1 MEPTTQFS
9 PIDTESAATEQQLRF
24 PPLPKIA
31 GFRSTR
37 RREVPRKGSRDFET
51 KLKLKLKRGA
61 SKKSGASKGFRAT
74 KRS

>member
-31 GFRSTR
+31 GFRATR

-51 KLKLKLKRGA
+51 KLKLKRGA
-61 SKKSGASKGFRAT
+61 AKKRGASKGFRAT
-74 KRS
+74 K